1 MVTSNETKNC
11 KEAIYNISNGKE
23 IYNCSKCRNNYVLI
37 YNESLDINYCNFS
50 DSKKNNTKD
59 NDTCHVEYCKSCNDS
74 DVNFCLECN
83 TNYKVNKFTGAC
95 IKIMDEI
102 PSVIWKDIY
111 GYNKTSEKIIN
122 RKKYIGPLVKLLGIT
137 SNRIYEKYTFE
148 IILIFILKSGLRSL
162 EDKQINIPAFCE
174 NEKGVEV
181 SQNGIDRVIYECIGN
196 AQDKILDNYE
206 LSGIDNGK
214 NNNDIIKNIGLKE
227 MNNLISKANNTEPN
241 YKKIDNEIIFEINN
255 SDKDKEQISKN
266 NKFDFTLN
274 GKIKTNI
281 KNISSKECISAESI
295 KMTNTDEKAKAE
307 FYPNNEKINFI
318 LEIKNEQNNKTIKFE
333 SDIIQAN
340 DYIINIPNL
349 NTIKLNYRVESSG
362 ESVSS
367 TIVDKEDEN
376 IVNNRKKDSA
386 INKTSI
392 IVVSIIGGVIF
403 LGGLTIVIIYLVKHR
418 KASKNILEISKAGNS
433 NVFESST
440 NNIN

>member
-1 MVTSNETKNC
+1 
-11 KEAIYNISNGKE
+11 
-23 IYNCSKCRNNYVLI
+23 
-37 YNESLDINYCNFS
+37 
-50 DSKKNNTKD
+50 
-59 NDTCHVEYCKSCNDS
+59 
-74 DVNFCLECN
+74 
-83 TNYKVNKFTGAC
+83 
-95 IKIMDEI
+95 
-102 PSVIWKDIY
+102 
-111 GYNKTSEKIIN
+111 
-122 RKKYIGPLVKLLGIT
+122 LGIT
-137 SNRIYEKYTFE
+137 SNRIYEKNTFE

-162 EDKQINIPAFCE
+162 EDKQINISALCE

-181 SQNGIDRVIYECIGN
+181 PENGIKEVIYVCIGN
-196 AQDKILDNYE
+196 AQDKKLDNYD
-206 LSGIDNGK
+206 LSGIDNG
-214 NNNDIIKNIGLKE
+214 NNSGIIKNIGLKE
-227 MNNLISKANNTEPN
+227 MNNLISIANNTGPN
-241 YKKIDNEIIFEINN
+241 YKEVDKEIIFEINN

-274 GKIKTNI
+274 GKIKTN
-281 KNISSKECISAESI
+281 KNISPKERISAESI

-307 FYPNNEKINFI
+307 LYPENEKINFI
-318 LEIKNEQNNKTIKFE
+318 LEIKNEPKSNPINFE

-349 NTIKLNYRVESSG
+349 NTIKLNYKRESSG